1 MEKAALIQS
10 ITSLAELDGYEAE
23 AKKRGLTGE
32 EITAIHAKRKE
43 LTPKRKKR
51 KAR

>member
-1 MEKAALIQS
+1 MQKPDLIQT
-10 ITSLAELDGYEAE
+10 ITSLAELDGYETE

-32 EITAIHAKRKE
+32 EIAAIHAKRRD
-43 LTPKRKKR
+43 LTPKQRKR